1 LAAPDILSAQMPTE
15 NNPNS
20 TRPLTRP
27 LRVLISA
34 GEASGDMYG
43 AELILA
49 LRKLCS
55 GAGEVQALPTSAKR
69 GQIWGTHAL
78 ECFGLGGERMREAGC
93 ELVVEA
99 RDVAVVGLFEV
110 LGHLPGIYR
119 KFHKLLAEVDLKRP
133 DVAVLID
140 FPDWNFRLAR
150 QLHRRGIP
158 VVYYVSP
165 QLWAWRKGRLKLVQR
180 YVSEMLVIFPFERE
194 FYARHGVQVEF
205 VGHPLSELELPTVGR
220 EEFARRWGLDASR
233 SWIALLPGSR
243 RKELR
248 MNLPAMLGAA
258 GRLGAEFEFVMPVA
272 STLDREW
279 VREQIARYSASLPHI
294 CQKRVDAGQEEQ
306 EQRQEQ
312 EHEQGQLP
320 HPSQQ
325 QARMGHPAGSGN
337 AALPAA
343 DAGSGNAA
351 LPAAD
356 AQVKLTDDARACLL
370 HARAGVVASGTATVE
385 AALIGTP
392 FVMVYRLGALTWALG
407 RHLVKLPHY
416 GMVNL
421 VAGREVVPEL
431 IQDDFTP
438 ERVEREVRA
447 LLEDGAARQ
456 AMTEDLAKVRGML
469 RGELRGELAQAPTAL
484 DAAHG
489 ATRSEQSGTAAQR
502 AARAVLR
509 VAEKAMR
516 ESP

>member
-1 LAAPDILSAQMPTE
+1 VPDILTARMARE
-15 NNPNS
+15 NNLDS
-20 TRPLTRP
+20 TPTAGRP

-43 AELILA
+43 AELMAA
-49 LRKLCS
+49 LRELCGGDGPPAS
-55 GAGEVQALPTSAKR
+55 PTSAKR
-69 GQIWGTHAL
+69 GQIWGTCPV
-78 ECFGLGGERMREAGC
+78 ECFGLGGERMGEAGC

-99 RDVAVVGLFEV
+99 RDVAVVGLVEV
-110 LGHLPGIYR
+110 LSHLPGIYR
-119 KFHKLLAEVDLKRP
+119 KFHRLLAEVDRRRP

-180 YVSEMLVIFPFERE
+180 YVSAMLVIIPFERE
-194 FYARHGVQVEF
+194 FYARHRVQVEY
-205 VGHPLSELELPTVGR
+205 VGHPLSELEAPTVSR
-220 EEFARRWGLDASR
+220 EEFAQRWGLDASR
-233 SWIALLPGSR
+233 TWIALLPGSR

-258 GRLGAEFEFVMPVA
+258 QRMGAEFEFVMPVA

-279 VREQIARYSASLPHI
+279 VAEQIEAQVSKFQGFKVS
-294 CQKRVDAGQEEQ
+294 GFQ
-306 EQRQEQ
+306 EQKQRQGQ
-312 EHEQGQLP
+312 EQGQLP

-325 QARMGHPAGSGN
+325 QARMGHPS
-337 AALPAA
+337 L
-343 DAGSGNAA
+343 
-351 LPAAD
+351 LIH
-356 AQVKLTDDARACLL
+356 LTDDARASLL
-370 HARAGVVASGTATVE
+370 HARVGVVASGTATVE

-392 FVMVYRLGALTWALG
+392 FVMVYRVAGLTWALG

-431 IQDDFTP
+431 IQNDFTP

-447 LLEDGAARQ
+447 LLEDGVARRTMTEALAEVRGLLRGLPRGETAEASTDTSSDTPSDGPEAARE
-456 AMTEDLAKVRGML
+456 T
-469 RGELRGELAQAPTAL
+469 TA
-484 DAAHG
+484 
-489 ATRSEQSGTAAQR
+489 RR
-502 AARAVLR
+502 AAKAILR
-509 VAEKAMR
+509 VAENSVRKR
-516 ESP
+516 E